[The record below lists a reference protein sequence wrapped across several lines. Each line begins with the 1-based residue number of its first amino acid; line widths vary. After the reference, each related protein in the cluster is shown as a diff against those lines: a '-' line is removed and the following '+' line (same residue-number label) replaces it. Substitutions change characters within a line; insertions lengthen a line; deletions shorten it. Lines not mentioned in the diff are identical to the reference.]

1 MLFSIRKSSESF
13 CRKSYATVGMSEYPT
28 GLSREPTA
36 KPMIS
41 ATRPQE
47 LATATIADV
56 DIPAVGAL
64 GLGLKGESVRKGN

>member
-1 MLFSIRKSSESF
+1 
-13 CRKSYATVGMSEYPT
+13 MSEYPT

-47 LATATIADV
+47 LATASIADV
-56 DIPAVGAL
+56 DILAVGAL
-64 GLGLKGESVRKGN
+64 GFGLKGESVRKGN